1 MLRKIIGLMN
11 LKKERDS
18 YKEIARRY
26 QLLLERVADK
36 CEEKAGI
43 NWYGNPAIGFRQ
55 IKELAESDITQQYTL
70 DFLQDEED

>member
-1 MLRKIIGLMN
+1 MLGKIIGLIN
-11 LKKERDS
+11 AKKERDN
-18 YKEIARRY
+18 YKKIAKKY
-26 QLLLERVADK
+26 QLLLKRVAEK
-36 CEEKAGI
+36 CEQKAGM